1 MKIDF
6 KQVAMAS
13 FAQAAN
19 MADLTGEERMDYA
32 INLIVTLDNSTP
44 LVIIPDKLE
53 AMALKKL
60 CQKVYEEWKEHHKV
74 KETV

>member
-6 KQVAMAS
+6 KQVAMAA
-13 FAQAAN
+13 FGEAAN
-19 MADLTGEERMDYA
+19 MADLTGDQRMDYA

-53 AMALKKL
+53 AMALKAL
-60 CQKVYEEWKEHHKV
+60 CQKIYLEWKKHRKV
-74 KETV
+74 EATV